1 MELMA
6 WDAMDNIELINAPL
20 LLMAGEKAD
29 SLYMSEEAFQKAL
42 GTKDKELFKIPGAT
56 HIQTYFVPE
65 YVNLAV
71 SKLKEFYGRLL

>member
-65 YVNLAV
+65 YVDQAV